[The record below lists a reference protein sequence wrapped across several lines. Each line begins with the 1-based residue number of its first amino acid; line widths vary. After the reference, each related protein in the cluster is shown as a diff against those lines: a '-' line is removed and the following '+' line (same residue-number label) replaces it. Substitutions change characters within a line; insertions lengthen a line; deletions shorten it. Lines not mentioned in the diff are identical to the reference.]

1 MIPISSSKLNRKL
14 ASRALTKEG
23 IPARKSIG
31 CLFLGIILGVF
42 LAGILFYSLMN
53 EDCRESSRN
62 IMNIIGLKNPQNLN
76 KNATSILDTAAKKIE
91 DKSSEALT
99 ELSTI
104 GTKETPDEFNK
115 ADNSSIVSVP

>member
-1 MIPISSSKLNRKL
+1 MVPISSSKLNRKL

-23 IPARKSIG
+23 LPARKSIG
-31 CLFLGIILGVF
+31 CLFLGIIFGVF

-62 IMNIIGLKNPQNLN
+62 IMNIIGLKKHQNLN
-76 KNATSILDTAAKKIE
+76 KNATLILETAEIKTE
-91 DKSSEALT
+91 DK

-104 GTKETPDEFNK
+104 GTQETPDEFNT
-115 ADNSSIVSVP
+115 ADNSSIVSSP